1 MFSLRQAYGKTLYIE
16 QFPLFNEMKKWKKDI
31 YGASYGIESEPET
44 VNFLNLCLHDT
55 TAITN
60 VKRWCAA

>member
-1 MFSLRQAYGKTLYIE
+1 MKNNSETLKIE
-16 QFPLFNEMKKWKKDI
+16 LFPIFYKLKYWKNVKN
-31 YGASYGIESEPET
+31 GASYGIESEPET